1 MKEGNEQEGPLLI
14 EGWVKWARAYGKD
27 GSTVEVCAFG
37 KDLGGLRK
45 FGALPMALAF

>member
-1 MKEGNEQEGPLLI
+1 MKEGNEQQGSLLI
-14 EGWVKWARAYGKD
+14 EGWVKWARACGKD

-37 KDLGGLRK
+37 NDLGGLRK